1 MKFDSKVAKH
11 CFATFVFLAPGVVI
25 PLTMSFI
32 ERGMNA
38 SSKTGSDMS
47 FADDRITGM

>member
-1 MKFDSKVAKH
+1 MKFDRKVAKH
-11 CFATFVFLAPGVVI
+11 CFATFLFSPGVVI

-47 FADDRITGM
+47 FADDRITGN